1 MLQKLSTVLLAGVGL
16 FVLLIA
22 GVLVLRGRIVPSD
35 PSDRPLTNADFRIK
49 EVHLQEEASGNV
61 RWKLDADE
69 AEVFER
75 DGRTRLRRVTVT
87 IEEPG
92 RTWSVTGDEGD
103 LLEGN
108 KDVMLRKNVVLISS
122 DGIRLETDSL
132 RWQAKE
138 KRVWTDD
145 PVILY
150 RQSVI
155 VRGQGLE
162 SRLADERTAVK
173 GRVRATFTRA
183 RSGPVPSGVTGRRE
197 SL

>member
-1 MLQKLSTVLLAGVGL
+1 MMEKLSLAILAGVGL
-16 FVLLIA
+16 FILVIS
-22 GVLVLRGRIVPSD
+22 GVLVLRGRTVPSD
-35 PSDRPLTNADFRIK
+35 PSDRPLTKADFRIK

-75 DGRTRLRRVTVT
+75 DGTTRLRRVTVT

-92 RTWSVTGDEGD
+92 RTWNVTGDEGE
-103 LLEGN
+103 LLESN
-108 KDVMLRKNVVLISS
+108 KDVVIRKNVVLISS
-122 DGIRLETDSL
+122 DGIRLETESL

-150 RQSVI
+150 RQGVI

-162 SRLADERTAVK
+162 SRMADERTAVK

-183 RSGPVPSGVTGRRE
+183 RSGPLPSAVTGRGEPR
-197 SL
+197 